1 MEENKV
7 EKKKID
13 IKDKILVVVLALFF
27 IFVVILLLIN
37 KTYNKKIIA
46 ARIRENNSWGYS
58 YSGRV
63 LLEDGS
69 IYEWYF
75 DSENPGELFYNSARW
90 VLKNT
95 KKTDKKVPK
104 EDLEQIVSL
113 IEKVSKEAQSKKVS
127 YGLNNDFKTLKLL
140 TFGND
145 NNYLN
150 EKLFSAM
157 NGNVK
162 IQKTMSRYDYSES
175 DAGYG
180 YYLFYDSENK
190 IITLSDDRRQTPN
203 RTDNENLLIKMV
215 ENYL

>member
-13 IKDKILVVVLALFF
+13 IKDKILIVVLALFF

-46 ARIRENNSWGYS
+46 AKIYENYSWGYD
-58 YSGRV
+58 YSGKV
-63 LLEDGS
+63 LLDDGT
-69 IYEWYF
+69 IYEW
-75 DSENPGELFYNSARW
+75 DGGEEIPKYYNNIKW

-104 EDLEQIVSL
+104 EDLKQIVSL
-113 IEKVSKEAQSKKVS
+113 IEIVSKEIQSKKVS

-140 TFGND
+140 TSENEK
-145 NNYLN
+145 NYLN

-162 IQKTMSRYDYSES
+162 IQKTMSLYDYSES

-180 YYLFYDSENK
+180 YYLFYDSKNK
-190 IITLSDDRRQTPN
+190 EITLSDVIRQTPN
-203 RTDNENLLIKMV
+203 RTDNVNLLIKMV
-215 ENYL
+215 GAYL